1 MTKEEFKGFSSA
13 AQHDM
18 VLEALVRITK
28 NLETMEKESGKPF
41 VGTAKQRR
49 NDIKLLTILAEAFGK
64 NELIWD
70 NARVYK
76 NAHAATMDAGKYI
89 PNDKVVVVGV
99 GMERYNSK
107 SMAELSS
114 TIEETWDGYEETW
127 DGYKENSGT
136 SRDVINGIRGITD
149 TEKKIVGAQQ
159 KAGKFVSCVDDKS
172 IYPVKSIAKC
182 LDNSGISK
190 GVVEGFKRKN
200 GKKTQ

>member
-1 MTKEEFKGFSSA
+1 MTKDEFKGFSSA

-41 VGTAKQRR
+41 MGTSKQRR

-64 NELIWD
+64 NELVWEQKP
-70 NARVYK
+70 RV
-76 NAHAATMDAGKYI
+76 TMDAGKYI
-89 PNDKVVVVGV
+89 PSDKVVVVGV
-99 GMERYNSK
+99 GMERYNNK

-114 TIEETWDGYEETW
+114 TIEETW

-190 GVVEGFKRKN
+190 GVVEGFKKVSNERMAKRRS
-200 GKKTQ
+200 K

>member
-28 NLETMEKESGKPF
+28 NLETMEKESGKSF
-41 VGTAKQRR
+41 MGTSKQRR

-64 NELIWD
+64 NELVWEQKP
-70 NARVYK
+70 RV
-76 NAHAATMDAGKYI
+76 TVDAGKYV
-89 PNDKVVVVGV
+89 PSDKVVVVGV

-114 TIEETWDGYEETW
+114 TIKETW

-190 GVVEGFKRKN
+190 GVVEGFKKVSNERMAKRRS
-200 GKKTQ
+200 K